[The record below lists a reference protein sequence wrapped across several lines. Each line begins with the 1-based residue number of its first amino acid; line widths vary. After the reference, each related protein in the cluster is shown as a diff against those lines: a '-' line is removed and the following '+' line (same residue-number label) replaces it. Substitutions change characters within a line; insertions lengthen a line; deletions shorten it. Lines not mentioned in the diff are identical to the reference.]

1 MKIPIL
7 ATGLSGMVGTR
18 VAEILSDNFEFEDIS
33 LATGIDITDKKSVDR
48 VISESES
55 KIILHLA
62 AKTDVDSCEDDKI
75 LGEEGAAWQI
85 NVVGTENIIEA
96 AKANGKRVI
105 YISTDFV
112 FNGTKDGYQEDD
124 KPNPVS
130 WYGYTKY
137 QGEERLSSSDIG
149 FTILRISYPYRN
161 LFEQKKDFVHR
172 IIDQLKIDGKIMAV
186 RDHII
191 TPTFIDDIAFGL
203 SLFLKRNISGI
214 YHLVGSNSLS
224 AEAAARL
231 IRTVFNLSGEINPID
246 RSIYFKDRAFRPF
259 NLTLRN
265 DKIGKLGIRMSNF
278 KEGLKT
284 VKTQKNMST
293 SLIWKS

>member
-33 LATGIDITDKKSVDR
+33 LATGIDITDKNSVDR

-55 KIILHLA
+55 KIVLHLA
-62 AKTDVDSCEDDKI
+62 AKTDVDSCEDDKV

-112 FNGTKDGYQEDD
+112 FNGTKDGYREDD

-284 VKTQKNMST
+284 VKTQD
-293 SLIWKS
+293 SL

>member
-62 AKTDVDSCEDDKI
+62 AKTDVDSCEDDKV

-137 QGEERLSSSDIG
+137 QGEERLSTSDVS
-149 FTILRISYPYRN
+149 FTVLRISYPYRN

-203 SLFLKRNISGI
+203 SVFLKRNISGI
-214 YHLVGSNSLS
+214 YHLVGSSSLS
-224 AEAAARL
+224 AEAATRL

-246 RSIYFKDRAFRPF
+246 RSVYFKDRAFRPF

-284 VKTQKNMST
+284 VKTQD
-293 SLIWKS
+293 SL

>member
-62 AKTDVDSCEDDKI
+62 AKTDVDACEDDKI
-75 LGEEGAAWQI
+75 LGDEGAAWLI

-137 QGEERLSSSDIG
+137 QGEERLSTSDVS
-149 FTILRISYPYRN
+149 FTVLRISYPYRN

-203 SLFLKRNISGI
+203 SVFLKRNISGI
-214 YHLVGSNSLS
+214 YHLVGSSSLS
-224 AEAAARL
+224 AEAATRL

-246 RSIYFKDRAFRPF
+246 RSVYFKDRAFRPF

-284 VKTQKNMST
+284 VKTQD
-293 SLIWKS
+293 SL

>member
-55 KIILHLA
+55 KIVLHLA
-62 AKTDVDSCEDDKI
+62 AKTDVDSCEDDKV

-137 QGEERLSSSDIG
+137 QGEERLSTSDVS
-149 FTILRISYPYRN
+149 FTVLRISYPYRN

-203 SLFLKRNISGI
+203 SVFLKRNISGI
-214 YHLVGSNSLS
+214 YHLVGSSSLS
-224 AEAAARL
+224 AEAATRL

-246 RSIYFKDRAFRPF
+246 RSVYFKDRAFRPF

-265 DKIGKLGIRMSNF
+265 DKIGKWHFQIS
-278 KEGLKT
+278 
-284 VKTQKNMST
+284 S
-293 SLIWKS
+293 

>member
-18 VAEILSDNFEFEDIS
+18 VTEILSDNFEFEDIS

-55 KIILHLA
+55 KIVLHLA

-203 SLFLKRNISGI
+203 SLFLKRHISGI
-214 YHLVGSNSLS
+214 YHLVGSSSLS
-224 AEAAARL
+224 AEAATRL

-246 RSIYFKDRAFRPF
+246 RSVYFKDRAFRPF

-284 VKTQKNMST
+284 VKTQD
-293 SLIWKS
+293 SL

>member
-55 KIILHLA
+55 KIVLHLA
-62 AKTDVDSCEDDKI
+62 AKTDVDSCEDDKV

-137 QGEERLSSSDIG
+137 QGEERLSTSDVS
-149 FTILRISYPYRN
+149 FTVLRISYPYRN

-203 SLFLKRNISGI
+203 SVFLKRNISGI
-214 YHLVGSNSLS
+214 YHLVGSSSLS
-224 AEAAARL
+224 AEAATRL

-246 RSIYFKDRAFRPF
+246 RSVYFKDRAFRPF

-284 VKTQKNMST
+284 VKTQD
-293 SLIWKS
+293 SL

>member
-55 KIILHLA
+55 KIVLHLA

-137 QGEERLSSSDIG
+137 QGEERLSTSDVS
-149 FTILRISYPYRN
+149 FTVLRISYPYRN

-172 IIDQLKIDGKIMAV
+172 IIEQLKIDAKIMAV

-203 SLFLKRNISGI
+203 SVFLKRNISGI
-214 YHLVGSNSLS
+214 YHLVGSSSLS
-224 AEAAARL
+224 AEAATRL

-246 RSIYFKDRAFRPF
+246 RSVYFKDRAFRPF

-284 VKTQKNMST
+284 VKTQD
-293 SLIWKS
+293 SL

>member
-18 VAEILSDNFEFEDIS
+18 VTEILSDNFEFEDIS

-55 KIILHLA
+55 KIVLHLA

-203 SLFLKRNISGI
+203 SLFLKRHISGI
-214 YHLVGSNSLS
+214 YHLVGSSSLS
-224 AEAAARL
+224 AEAATRL
-231 IRTVFNLSGEINPID
+231 IRTVFNLSGEINSID
-246 RSIYFKDRAFRPF
+246 RSVYFKDRAFRPF

-284 VKTQKNMST
+284 VKTQD
-293 SLIWKS
+293 SL

>member
-33 LATGIDITDKKSVDR
+33 LATGIDITDKNSVDR

-55 KIILHLA
+55 KIVLHLA
-62 AKTDVDSCEDDKI
+62 AKTDVDSCEDDKV

-137 QGEERLSSSDIG
+137 QGEERLSTSDVS
-149 FTILRISYPYRN
+149 FTVLRISYPYRN

-203 SLFLKRNISGI
+203 SVFLKRNISGI
-214 YHLVGSNSLS
+214 YHLVGSSSLS
-224 AEAAARL
+224 AEAATRL

-246 RSIYFKDRAFRPF
+246 RSVYFKDRAFRPF

-284 VKTQKNMST
+284 VKTQD
-293 SLIWKS
+293 SL

>member
-55 KIILHLA
+55 KIVLHLA

-75 LGEEGAAWQI
+75 LGEDGAAWQI

-112 FNGTKDGYQEDD
+112 FDGTKDEYHEDD
-124 KPNPVS
+124 KANPVS
-130 WYGYTKY
+130 WYGNTKY
-137 QGEERLSSSDIG
+137 LGEERLSSSDID

-172 IIDQLKIDGKIMAV
+172 IIEQLKIDAKIMAV

-203 SLFLKRNISGI
+203 SLFLKRNLSGI
-214 YHLVGSNSLS
+214 YHLVGSSSLS

-231 IRTVFNLSGEINPID
+231 IRTVFNLKGEVNPID

-278 KEGLKT
+278 NEGLKT
-284 VKTQKNMST
+284 VKTQDS
-293 SLIWKS
+293 SLYL

>member
-75 LGEEGAAWQI
+75 LGEDGAAWQI

-137 QGEERLSSSDIG
+137 QGEERLSTSDVS
-149 FTILRISYPYRN
+149 FTVLRISYPYRN

-203 SLFLKRNISGI
+203 SLFLKRNLSGI
-214 YHLVGSNSLS
+214 YHLVGSSSLS

-231 IRTVFNLSGEINPID
+231 IRTVFNLKGEVNPID

-284 VKTQKNMST
+284 VKTQD
-293 SLIWKS
+293 SL

>member
-137 QGEERLSSSDIG
+137 QGEERLSTSDIG

-203 SLFLKRNISGI
+203 SVFLKRNISGI
-214 YHLVGSNSLS
+214 YHLVGSSSLS
-224 AEAAARL
+224 AEAATRL

-246 RSIYFKDRAFRPF
+246 RSVYFKDRAFRPF

-284 VKTQKNMST
+284 VKTQD
-293 SLIWKS
+293 SL

>member
-62 AKTDVDSCEDDKI
+62 AKTDVDSCEDDKV

-137 QGEERLSSSDIG
+137 QGEERLSTSDVS
-149 FTILRISYPYRN
+149 FTVLRISYPYRN

-203 SLFLKRNISGI
+203 SVFLKRNISGI
-214 YHLVGSNSLS
+214 YHLVGSSSLS

-231 IRTVFNLSGEINPID
+231 IRTVFNLKGEVNPID

-284 VKTQKNMST
+284 VKTQD
-293 SLIWKS
+293 SL

>member
-7 ATGLSGMVGTR
+7 ATGLSGMVGTK
-18 VAEILSDNFEFEDIS
+18 VTEILSDNFEFEDIS

-48 VISESES
+48 VISESAS
-55 KIILHLA
+55 KIVLHLA

-161 LFEQKKDFVHR
+161 LFAQKKDFVHR

-203 SLFLKRNISGI
+203 SVFLKRHISGI
-214 YHLVGSNSLS
+214 YHLVGSSSLS
-224 AEAAARL
+224 AEAATRL

-246 RSIYFKDRAFRPF
+246 RSVYFKDRAFRPF

-284 VKTQKNMST
+284 VKTQD
-293 SLIWKS
+293 SL

>member
-137 QGEERLSSSDIG
+137 QGEERGIKLHI
-149 FTILRISYPYRN
+149 
-161 LFEQKKDFVHR
+161 E
-172 IIDQLKIDGKIMAV
+172 V
-186 RDHII
+186 R
-191 TPTFIDDIAFGL
+191 
-203 SLFLKRNISGI
+203 R
-214 YHLVGSNSLS
+214 
-224 AEAAARL
+224 
-231 IRTVFNLSGEINPID
+231 
-246 RSIYFKDRAFRPF
+246 
-259 NLTLRN
+259 
-265 DKIGKLGIRMSNF
+265 
-278 KEGLKT
+278 
-284 VKTQKNMST
+284 Q
-293 SLIWKS
+293 

>member
-203 SLFLKRNISGI
+203 SVFLKRNISGI
-214 YHLVGSNSLS
+214 YHLVGSSSLS
-224 AEAAARL
+224 AEAATRL

-246 RSIYFKDRAFRPF
+246 RSVYFKDRAFRPF

-284 VKTQKNMST
+284 VKTQD
-293 SLIWKS
+293 SL

>member
-137 QGEERLSSSDIG
+137 QGEERLSTSDVS
-149 FTILRISYPYRN
+149 FTVLRISYPYRN

-203 SLFLKRNISGI
+203 SVFLKRNISGI
-214 YHLVGSNSLS
+214 YHLVGSSSLS
-224 AEAAARL
+224 AEAATRL

-284 VKTQKNMST
+284 VKTQD
-293 SLIWKS
+293 SL

>member
-75 LGEEGAAWQI
+75 LGEDGAAWQI

-137 QGEERLSSSDIG
+137 QGEERLSTSDVS
-149 FTILRISYPYRN
+149 FTVLRISYPYRN

-203 SLFLKRNISGI
+203 SLFLKRNLSGI
-214 YHLVGSNSLS
+214 YHLVGSSSLS
-224 AEAAARL
+224 AEAATRL

-246 RSIYFKDRAFRPF
+246 RSVYFKDRAFRPF

-284 VKTQKNMST
+284 VKTQD
-293 SLIWKS
+293 SL

>member
-112 FNGTKDGYQEDD
+112 FNGTKDGYREDD
-124 KPNPVS
+124 KPNPLS

-203 SLFLKRNISGI
+203 SVFLKRNISGI
-214 YHLVGSNSLS
+214 YHLVGSSSLS

-231 IRTVFNLSGEINPID
+231 IRTVFNLKGEVNPID

-284 VKTQKNMST
+284 VKTQD
-293 SLIWKS
+293 SL

>member
-33 LATGIDITDKKSVDR
+33 LATGIDITDKNSVDR

-55 KIILHLA
+55 KIVLHLA
-62 AKTDVDSCEDDKI
+62 AKTDVDSCEDDKV

-112 FNGTKDGYQEDD
+112 FNGTKDGYREDD
-124 KPNPVS
+124 KPNPLS

-284 VKTQKNMST
+284 VKTQD
-293 SLIWKS
+293 SL

>member
-112 FNGTKDGYQEDD
+112 FNGTKDGYREDD
-124 KPNPVS
+124 KPNPLS

-137 QGEERLSSSDIG
+137 QGEERLSTSDVS
-149 FTILRISYPYRN
+149 FTVLRISYPYRN

-203 SLFLKRNISGI
+203 SVFLKRNISGI
-214 YHLVGSNSLS
+214 YHLVGSSSLS
-224 AEAAARL
+224 AEAATRL

-246 RSIYFKDRAFRPF
+246 RSVYFKDRAFRPF

-284 VKTQKNMST
+284 VKTQD
-293 SLIWKS
+293 SL

>member
-137 QGEERLSSSDIG
+137 QGEERLSTSDVS
-149 FTILRISYPYRN
+149 FTVLRISYPYRN

-191 TPTFIDDIAFGL
+191 TPTFIDDFAFGL
-203 SLFLKRNISGI
+203 SVFLKRNISGI
-214 YHLVGSNSLS
+214 YHLVGSSSLS
-224 AEAAARL
+224 AEAATRL

-246 RSIYFKDRAFRPF
+246 RSVYFKDRAFRPF

-284 VKTQKNMST
+284 VKTQD
-293 SLIWKS
+293 SL

>member
-55 KIILHLA
+55 KIVLHLA

-137 QGEERLSSSDIG
+137 QGEERLSTSDIS
-149 FTILRISYPYRN
+149 FTVLRISYPYRN

-203 SLFLKRNISGI
+203 SLFLKRNLSGI
-214 YHLVGSNSLS
+214 YHLVGSSSLS
-224 AEAAARL
+224 AEAATRL

-246 RSIYFKDRAFRPF
+246 RSVYFKDRAFRPF

-284 VKTQKNMST
+284 VKTQD
-293 SLIWKS
+293 SL

>member
-55 KIILHLA
+55 KIVLHLA

-137 QGEERLSSSDIG
+137 QGEERLSTSDVS
-149 FTILRISYPYRN
+149 FTVLRISYPYRN

-203 SLFLKRNISGI
+203 SVFLKRNISGI
-214 YHLVGSNSLS
+214 YHLVGSSSLS
-224 AEAAARL
+224 AEAATRL

-246 RSIYFKDRAFRPF
+246 RSVYFKDRAFRPF

-284 VKTQKNMST
+284 VKTQD
-293 SLIWKS
+293 SL